1 MRRNIHIVFITLAVI
16 LWSLIFTGLAGAT
29 PLVDQLRSRLAQE
42 IRDAVPGDVELQDI
56 RVLYGEELLAAEGMY
71 RIGAVSF
78 DGYGGRNR
86 INYNVE
92 LLDKRDTVRKLGVE
106 VLYESLV
113 DVFITAKP
121 LPKGT
126 ILGDSDFYLIRQ
138 RASRLPV
145 GAVMNKNDLLDKP
158 LRINLTEGLVLKRD
172 FFAIAGLV
180 KRGQKVRVEI
190 DSGSVFITTK
200 GVLRSE
206 GTVGSTVRVYCEA
219 SKKEIMGVLMS
230 SDTVRVKI

>member
-1 MRRNIHIVFITLAVI
+1 MRRNNHLVIIPLAVI
-16 LWSLIFTGLAGAT
+16 LWSFLFAELAVAA
-29 PLVDQLRSRLAQE
+29 PLVDHLRSRLAQE

-56 RVLYGEELLAAEGMY
+56 RVLQGGELLATEGMY
-71 RIGAVSF
+71 RIGSASL
-78 DGYGGRNR
+78 DGYGGKNR
-86 INYNVE
+86 MNYSVE
-92 LLDKRDTVRKLGVE
+92 LIDKRGTVRKLGVE

-113 DVFITAKP
+113 DVFITAKS
-121 LPKGT
+121 LSKGT
-126 ILGDSDFYLIRQ
+126 ILGESDFYSVRQ
-138 RASRLPV
+138 RTSRLPV
-145 GAVMNKNDLLDKP
+145 GAIMNRNDLLDKT

-172 FFAIAGLV
+172 FFSIVGLV

-219 SKKEIMGVLMS
+219 SKKEIMGVLVS
-230 SDTVRVKI
+230 SDTVRIKV